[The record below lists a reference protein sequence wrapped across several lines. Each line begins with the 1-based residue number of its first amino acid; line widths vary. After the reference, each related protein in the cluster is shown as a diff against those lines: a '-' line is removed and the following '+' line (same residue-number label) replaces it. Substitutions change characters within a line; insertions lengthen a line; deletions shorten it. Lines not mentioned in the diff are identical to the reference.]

1 MLFGNKTET
10 VAFNP
15 EISTIAKSER
25 DDYDMYDYTD
35 YSFSSE
41 REVDTIAEPSETMFS
56 ARTNGSIND
65 QIAAEP
71 LQVPTYCSYICPSLV
86 ITIQYSFFFYLF

>member
-1 MLFGNKTET
+1 MLFGNQTET

-15 EISTIAKSER
+15 ATSEG

-41 REVDTIAEPSETMFS
+41 READDTIAEPSETMFS
-56 ARTNGSIND
+56 ARTNGSISD

-71 LQVPTYCSYICPSLV
+71 LQVPTYCFDICPSLV
-86 ITIQYSFFFYLF
+86 ITIQCSIFFYLF

>member
-1 MLFGNKTET
+1 MLFGNQTET

-15 EISTIAKSER
+15 ATSTIAKSEG

-41 REVDTIAEPSETMFS
+41 READDTIAEPSETMFS
-56 ARTNGSIND
+56 ARTNGSISD

-71 LQVPTYCSYICPSLV
+71 LQVPTYL
-86 ITIQYSFFFYLF
+86 LL

>member
-1 MLFGNKTET
+1 MLFGNQTET

-15 EISTIAKSER
+15 EISTTITKSEG
-25 DDYDMYDYTD
+25 DDYNMYDYTD

-41 REVDTIAEPSETMFS
+41 READTIAEPSETMFS
-56 ARTNGSIND
+56 VRTNGSISD

-71 LQVPTYCSYICPSLV
+71 LQVPAYCSYMCS
-86 ITIQYSFFFYLF
+86 